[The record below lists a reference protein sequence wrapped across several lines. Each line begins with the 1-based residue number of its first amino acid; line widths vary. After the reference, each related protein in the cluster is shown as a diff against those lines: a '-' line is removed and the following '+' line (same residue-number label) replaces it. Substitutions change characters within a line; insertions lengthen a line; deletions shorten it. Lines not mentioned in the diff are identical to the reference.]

1 MNYKKKLNKK
11 FIYFII
17 LIIMTD
23 NIDPYL
29 LEINYIINKNDNKIT
44 KYVFNKV
51 KKNRNSIWNGQWFL
65 FQLKKILLDFVINDK
80 EHKKEIEQMIS
91 NNEILLFLEK
101 NNYIKL
107 KKNIYELES
116 KIELNDENDIIKY
129 GFDKNLVPNG
139 KIDIYGNI
147 VTINSSIFFI
157 PLTEEI
163 IEEKDEEKVE
173 KKINKKPKKPRIKA
187 EKEEKK
193 NIEEDNKARKKA
205 EEKAIIKAEKEK
217 EKARKKAEKEQ
228 TRKFKKIK
236 KKFKK
241 EKFNENF
248 VNLWVTLNSIF
259 DDYKSPNEYQIK
271 DLFSMMKKATENKN
285 EKDKYLFNENW
296 RQEDAGEFLNTLF
309 DILNDNIQH
318 NNKIINTLKNI
329 DSIECDGY
337 KNTYPI
343 NYLNK
348 LRIPNKFLNQNKELS
363 EIINEVTNEEVEV
376 NYDNC
381 NNGKAIKNTIYQ
393 TVGDYLIVELIKYDK
408 LQRINDDKIK
418 IKISDT
424 INIKD
429 ENNKNIK
436 FNLIGTINHLG
447 VNMNLGH
454 YTSYIKK
461 NTNEYEWY
469 HCDDNK
475 IKGHTR
481 DEIFTFMK
489 TNKPYIIFYERENI
503 KKNGSRNR
511 KPFGINNYGNT
522 CFCNAV
528 LQNLFNLNEFK
539 NLVTKLPKKKE
550 GKKCDEDKIDECSKK
565 GKVCNEKTGRCN
577 KESINN
583 KKKVEKEDKD
593 FKEKK
598 SAKQSLKEG
607 GNLVTVLNFE
617 NTIDD
622 RINRLKYVHVV
633 DVDFEKIPF
642 IKNLEKMVL
651 GSGDG
656 YGSSQINN
664 SDGTR
669 NDENNP
675 NVKEY
680 WEWQRY
686 NIHCCKEGY
695 DTGKII
701 KNLEW
706 IHKHK
711 LYENIIICLVD
722 IYDIKQCEKLS
733 NVFKNQLTSIIT
745 DEHRLFLNIRFVRKM
760 LKSKGTA
767 RVESI
772 EDFLIDID
780 ENKLQSWYVVPET
793 LYQRHILAHIQK
805 EKHLD
810 IKSLLMQFRNC
821 VEQILQD
828 KTIMKNDA
836 LTWGYFNWEG
846 DQLIV
851 KASLKM
857 IKMFESILPNMD
869 NECIK
874 YFNSQFKPEYQY
886 YDGWGFQYQNNQR
899 YKYFKICIVE
909 PNDFILTKSSFGSV
923 KKNIYTKK
931 AEKEEYPEDFKEV
944 KGKCD
949 KTKKNKCNNKHKVC
963 NEVTG
968 RCINKKC
975 EDKKEANA
983 AKDKAKK
990 EANAAREAKKKAKL
1004 EEVAKKKAECKK
1016 KKMIYD
1022 SKTKDCRERK
1032 RRGKKP
1038 KKDLSPK
1045 KDLMPKKNEK
1055 PKPKAKNKK
1064 CDEDK
1069 IDECSKKGKVCNEET
1084 GRCKEKK
1091 EKKSEIAFK
1100 SSPRS
1105 KWPFFLL
1112 SNFYGG
1118 SEFTYMSQRTTNSNL
1133 KKLYL
1138 KLRDMD
1144 MNYESFKNYRIKL
1157 QPSSKN
1163 KYEKPTYKDPYY
1175 YKDEDGTVFIGTG
1188 LIAKLISGSYKQEK
1202 RLKIVN
1208 EIAVR
1213 LDLEGNIKKEDFID
1227 GTLKDKKKW
1236 MMNAL
1241 KLKFKDSFY
1250 EDILLKTNNSDIY
1263 ELKSGRDKNSMWA
1276 GKTGLLGKLLIKVR
1290 KNLKQKGVKGGNLPS
1305 WYNDLIKFI

>member
-1 MNYKKKLNKK
+1 
-11 FIYFII
+11 
-17 LIIMTD
+17 MTD

-29 LEINYIINKNDNKIT
+29 LEINYIINKIDNKIT

-80 EHKKEIEQMIS
+80 EHEKEIEQMIS
-91 NNEILLFLEK
+91 NNDILLFLKK
-101 NNYIKL
+101 NNYINKL
-107 KKNIYELES
+107 KNNIYKLES
-116 KIELNDENDIIKY
+116 KIELNNENDIIKY

-147 VTINSSIFFI
+147 ITINSSIFFI
-157 PLTEEI
+157 PLTEKI

-193 NIEEDNKARKKA
+193 NIKEDDKARKKA
-205 EEKAIIKAEKEK
+205 EEKARKKAEEKARKKAEKEK

-228 TRKFKKIK
+228 TEKFKKIK

-271 DLFSMMKKATENKN
+271 DLFSMMKKATENMN

-329 DSIECDGY
+329 NSIECDGY

-348 LRIPNKFLNQNKELS
+348 LRIPNKFLRQNKELS
-363 EIINEVTNEEVEV
+363 EIINEVTNEVEEVK
-376 NYDNC
+376 YDNC
-381 NNGKAIKNTIYQ
+381 DNGKAIKNTIYQ
-393 TVGDYLIVELIKYDK
+393 TVGDYLIVELIKYNNEI
-408 LQRINDDKIK
+408 QRIDDKKIQ

-429 ENNKNIK
+429 ENKEDIK
-436 FNLIGTINHLG
+436 FNLVGTINHLG
-447 VNMNLGH
+447 VNMNSGH

-475 IKGHTR
+475 IKGYTKE
-481 DEIFTFMK
+481 EIFTFMK

-503 KKNGSRNR
+503 KKNGNRNR
-511 KPFGINNYGNT
+511 KPFGINNFGNT

-528 LQNLFNLNEFK
+528 LQNLFNINEFK

-550 GKKCDEDKIDECSKK
+550 GKKCD
-565 GKVCNEKTGRCN
+565 
-577 KESINN
+577 
-583 KKKVEKEDKD
+583 KD
-593 FKEKK
+593 
-598 SAKQSLKEG
+598 
-607 GNLVTVLNFE
+607 
-617 NTIDD
+617 
-622 RINRLKYVHVV
+622 
-633 DVDFEKIPF
+633 
-642 IKNLEKMVL
+642 
-651 GSGDG
+651 
-656 YGSSQINN
+656 
-664 SDGTR
+664 
-669 NDENNP
+669 
-675 NVKEY
+675 
-680 WEWQRY
+680 
-686 NIHCCKEGY
+686 
-695 DTGKII
+695 
-701 KNLEW
+701 
-706 IHKHK
+706 
-711 LYENIIICLVD
+711 
-722 IYDIKQCEKLS
+722 
-733 NVFKNQLTSIIT
+733 
-745 DEHRLFLNIRFVRKM
+745 
-760 LKSKGTA
+760 
-767 RVESI
+767 
-772 EDFLIDID
+772 
-780 ENKLQSWYVVPET
+780 KLQ
-793 LYQRHILAHIQK
+793 
-805 EKHLD
+805 
-810 IKSLLMQFRNC
+810 
-821 VEQILQD
+821 
-828 KTIMKNDA
+828 
-836 LTWGYFNWEG
+836 
-846 DQLIV
+846 
-851 KASLKM
+851 
-857 IKMFESILPNMD
+857 
-869 NECIK
+869 EC
-874 YFNSQFKPEYQY
+874 
-886 YDGWGFQYQNNQR
+886 
-899 YKYFKICIVE
+899 
-909 PNDFILTKSSFGSV
+909 L
-923 KKNIYTKK
+923 
-931 AEKEEYPEDFKEV
+931 
-944 KGKCD
+944 
-949 KTKKNKCNNKHKVC
+949 
-963 NEVTG
+963 
-968 RCINKKC
+968 
-975 EDKKEANA
+975 
-983 AKDKAKK
+983 
-990 EANAAREAKKKAKL
+990 
-1004 EEVAKKKAECKK
+1004 
-1016 KKMIYD
+1016 
-1022 SKTKDCRERK
+1022 
-1032 RRGKKP
+1032 
-1038 KKDLSPK
+1038 
-1045 KDLMPKKNEK
+1045 
-1055 PKPKAKNKK
+1055 
-1064 CDEDK
+1064 
-1069 IDECSKKGKVCNEET
+1069 KKGKVCNEET